1 MNKEMDYDLTRND
14 KVYELKIPDYIQLK
28 DVVFYNFELKDLLLN
43 KKHCKLFRYSD
54 LKEIHEKLGKL

>member
-1 MNKEMDYDLTRND
+1 MNREIDYDLTRND
-14 KVYELKIPDYIQLK
+14 KVYELKIPDYVQLK
-28 DVVFYNFELKDLLLN
+28 DAVFYNFELKDLLHS